1 MNRLQLL
8 LNLPNSAILAKHFL
22 FWIYRFLTRAQGR
35 WVKPLN
41 TYSWEHRLG
50 PAAHQRPPLATLLI
64 FFIHMTV
71 NGKLITS
78 TNEQQAPARWTAAFQ
93 VCPWGDLPRPTSPAA
108 PPRRSAGRRARGAA
122 PFLRPCRLP
131 GAASLTTPTG
141 PGTAT
146 ATGCGGVL
154 VSHSAWSR
162 TGGAQTRPL
171 IGRRW
176 GFEGEGGKGRWA
188 RAGRSPPH
196 GATTAPGQEGPR
208 LVVPGTGALS
218 EGERPGSGR
227 GWVMS

>member
-8 LNLPNSAILAKHFL
+8 LNLPNSAILAERFL

-35 WVKPLN
+35 WVKPLS
-41 TYSWEHRLG
+41 SWEHRLG
-50 PAAHQRPPLATLLI
+50 PATHQRRPLAALLL
-64 FFIHMTV
+64 FFMHMTV

-78 TNEQQAPARWTAAFQ
+78 TNEQQAPARCTAAFQ
-93 VCPWGDLPRPTSPAA
+93 GRPWGDLPRPTSPAA
-108 PPRRSAGRRARGAA
+108 PPRRSARRRARGAA

-131 GAASLTTPTG
+131 GAASLTTATG
-141 PGTAT
+141 PGT
-146 ATGCGGVL
+146 GDSERLWRVL
-154 VSHSAWSR
+154 GSHSAWSR
-162 TGGAQTRPL
+162 TRGAQTRPL

>member
-146 ATGCGGVL
+146 ATGCGGSSFHTAHDRGRGAPRPARWLAAGGVL
-154 VSHSAWSR
+154 K
-162 TGGAQTRPL
+162 
-171 IGRRW
+171 
-176 GFEGEGGKGRWA
+176 EK
-188 RAGRSPPH
+188 AGRAVGRAR
-196 GATTAPGQEGPR
+196 GARRLTAPPQPR
-208 LVVPGTGALS
+208 A
-218 EGERPGSGR
+218 RRGR
-227 GWVMS
+227 DLWCREQAR